1 MCSPVDVSF
10 PSDTALCNKECRLN
24 LLCPNCI
31 LLPFSED
38 PLPLNPSPFPTK
50 GSSLS
55 IARCSRFDI
64 VHKDDDSFG
73 NVEDVFHYSFFK
85 DLLLSRQMWSDKEI
99 SVPWL
104 LMVYAVS
111 LPIVLTSASSFLLA
125 ASALLNQ
132 TSLAPCLQPQL
143 WESHEHGKVLVYIN
157 PSSQQVSYFLRKIQY
172 QRPHAYSLI
181 CHKKG
186 TWRNQLLNSCFASFY
201 ISEASLCFCRA
212 WVPLAFEGIFCQSWC
227 FSFSPSLLLLPI
239 SVFLL
244 PSVLLPSKLPFP
256 LPLQDHGSLCLLAA
270 ILYLPACLVW
280 HLFTEGDGRI
290 REVLP

>member
-1 MCSPVDVSF
+1 MHACTRKIYLQTHCPLVTKGYHSLCPELCLQVLVLPMGHCLRDVSTQSCTLILPVGTRKIMYLPMDSTEVADTCSPVDVSF

-31 LLPFSED
+31 LLPFSEG

-73 NVEDVFHYSFFK
+73 NVEDVFHSSLFK

-111 LPIVLTSASSFLLA
+111 LSIVLTSASSFLLA

-143 WESHEHGKVLVYIN
+143 
-157 PSSQQVSYFLRKIQY
+157 
-172 QRPHAYSLI
+172 
-181 CHKKG
+181 
-186 TWRNQLLNSCFASFY
+186 
-201 ISEASLCFCRA
+201 
-212 WVPLAFEGIFCQSWC
+212 
-227 FSFSPSLLLLPI
+227 
-239 SVFLL
+239 
-244 PSVLLPSKLPFP
+244 
-256 LPLQDHGSLCLLAA
+256 
-270 ILYLPACLVW
+270 
-280 HLFTEGDGRI
+280 
-290 REVLP
+290 